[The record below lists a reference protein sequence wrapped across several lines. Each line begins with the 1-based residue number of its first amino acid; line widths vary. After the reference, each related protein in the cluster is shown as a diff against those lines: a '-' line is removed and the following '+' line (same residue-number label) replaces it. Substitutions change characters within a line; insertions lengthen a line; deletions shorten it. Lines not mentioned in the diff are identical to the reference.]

1 MKRLKLSYSS
11 TFYQCLCA
19 TQIAQLNVDEN
30 RSIGT
35 SSSAAAVSSSAQR
48 SAVRYALSAVG
59 VVADRRSAKFVD
71 VASFNSSITHQ
82 KVLQQV
88 GRCSVEGLAS
98 LDSPVSVD

>member
-35 SSSAAAVSSSAQR
+35 SSSAAAVSSGSQR
-48 SAVRYALSAVG
+48 SAVRYASSAVG
-59 VVADRRSAKFVD
+59 VVVDRRSKKFVD
-71 VASFNSSITHQ
+71 AASSNSSIIHW
-82 KVLQQV
+82 KVL
-88 GRCSVEGLAS
+88 
-98 LDSPVSVD
+98 